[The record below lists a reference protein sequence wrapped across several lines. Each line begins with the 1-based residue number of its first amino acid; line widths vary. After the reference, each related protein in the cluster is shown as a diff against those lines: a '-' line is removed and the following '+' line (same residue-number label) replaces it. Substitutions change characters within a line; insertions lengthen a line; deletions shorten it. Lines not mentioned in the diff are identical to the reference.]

1 MADDVRPTIGIEG
14 LFQDF
19 KKPETKIESSIG
31 GFQQTTPDIRYKKM
45 LHSVHFRE
53 IVSTPFFIF
62 SPSRPRVDGVT
73 VLSNGLVEVDG
84 AVDAPQFDR
93 ASVEPDVGVAED
105 DFRLVSTGTPSLPP
119 ETITRVASTT
129 LLSNFVGGNQRQ
141 VGTTQVTTFLANAGY
156 YLVNV
161 LVQYPNYQVRE

>member
-1 MADDVRPTIGIEG
+1 M
-14 LFQDF
+14 
-19 KKPETKIESSIG
+19 
-31 GFQQTTPDIRYKKM
+31 
-45 LHSVHFRE
+45 
-53 IVSTPFFIF
+53 
-62 SPSRPRVDGVT
+62 DGVT

-141 VGTTQVTTFLANAGY
+141 VGTAPVTTFSI
-156 YLVNV
+156 
-161 LVQYPNYQVRE
+161 

>member
-1 MADDVRPTIGIEG
+1 
-14 LFQDF
+14 
-19 KKPETKIESSIG
+19 
-31 GFQQTTPDIRYKKM
+31 M
-45 LHSVHFRE
+45 LL
-53 IVSTPFFIF
+53 
-62 SPSRPRVDGVT
+62 SRLQRL
-73 VLSNGLVEVDG
+73 LSNGLVEVDG

-141 VGTTQVTTFLANAGY
+141 VGTTHRSLSFPLTECEVKAVATKHAKSTQPRKGV
-156 YLVNV
+156 YLFVSI
-161 LVQYPNYQVRE
+161 